1 MIDKELKKHIITDDE
16 WNDLAIIESFLKNF
30 KEITV
35 MISSSSYP
43 TLSTVIPL
51 YNFLLDHTENFIIN
65 NDRSS
70 FIYKAATKCH
80 DKLLEY
86 YNKTNDICIVV
97 TILDPRLKM
106 EYYENEEIWNKDQK
120 NEIYTRLVFYCFINI
135 LSYNY
140 NL

>member
-65 NDRSS
+65 NDRGS

>member
-1 MIDKELKKHIITDDE
+1 
-16 WNDLAIIESFLKNF
+16 
-30 KEITV
+30 

-51 YNFLLDHTENFIIN
+51 YNFLLDHTENFMIN
-65 NDRSS
+65 NDESS
-70 FIYKAATKCH
+70 FIHKAATKCYE
-80 DKLLEY
+80 KLLEY

-106 EYYENEEIWNKDQK
+106 EYYENEEIWSKDQK

>member
-30 KEITV
+30 
-35 MISSSSYP
+35 
-43 TLSTVIPL
+43 
-51 YNFLLDHTENFIIN
+51 IIN

-70 FIYKAATKCH
+70 FIYEAATKCH

-106 EYYENEEIWNKDQK
+106 EYYENEEIWSKDQK

>member
-1 MIDKELKKHIITDDE
+1 LIDKELKKHIITDDE
-16 WNDLAIIESFLKNF
+16 WNDFAIIETFLKNF

-35 MISSSSYP
+35 MISSLSYP
-43 TLSTVIPL
+43 TLSTEIPL

-106 EYYENEEIWNKDQK
+106 EYYENEEIWSKDQK

>member
-16 WNDLAIIESFLKNF
+16 WNDFAIIESFLKNF

-43 TLSTVIPL
+43 TLFTVIPL

-97 TILDPRLKM
+97 TIPYEKRSYRKHTKNIQKM
-106 EYYENEEIWNKDQK
+106 CAIWKLYRNC
-120 NEIYTRLVFYCFINI
+120 TVNI
-135 LSYNY
+135 
-140 NL
+140 